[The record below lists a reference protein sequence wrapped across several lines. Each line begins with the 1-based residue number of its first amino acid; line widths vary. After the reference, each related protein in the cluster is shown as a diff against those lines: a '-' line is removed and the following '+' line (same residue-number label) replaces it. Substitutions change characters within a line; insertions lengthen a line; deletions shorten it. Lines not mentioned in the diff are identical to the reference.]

1 MEPGPSLRNE
11 KTKISNSIPDVRNVF
26 QSVRIRRD
34 TDNVNEA
41 NRFLFRSQF
50 GFVLACGILFW
61 TIFLVFGY

>member
-11 KTKISNSIPDVRNVF
+11 KGKTSNAVPNVRNVL
-26 QSVRIRRD
+26 QSVWIRRY
-34 TDNVNEA
+34 TDHVNED

-61 TIFLVFGY
+61 ILFLIF

>member
-26 QSVRIRRD
+26 QSIRIRRD
-34 TDNVNEA
+34 TDNVDED
-41 NRFLFRSQF
+41 NRILFRSQF

-61 TIFLVFGY
+61 ALFLIFGN